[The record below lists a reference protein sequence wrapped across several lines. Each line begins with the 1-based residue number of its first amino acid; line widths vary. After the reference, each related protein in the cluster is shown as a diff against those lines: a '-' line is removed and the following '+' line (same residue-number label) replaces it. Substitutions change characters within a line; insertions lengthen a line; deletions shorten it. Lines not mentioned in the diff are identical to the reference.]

1 MKLKTL
7 SLIACCVSF
16 ALQAQVTHEPSDAI
30 KVGERSVI
38 SGTLDNTKAIKEARL
53 YFKSNLSDTF
63 IFVDLDKNGLVLQSS
78 LPAPGPSMG
87 QIDYFFAVKYQDGS
101 FEQSDVFGTKV
112 SGEWDEDSK
121 KAYSDILEV
130 QSELDP
136 SQVTTEDFANY
147 VTYGYQASK
156 LLGSAGNTV
165 SLSSLGSYSAT
176 MSSTSVAAASG
187 AAGIGGLSMTTLGIG
202 AAVVVGGGAI
212 AAGSR
217 SSGEDGADVVIVNGE
232 VIEDGAEVTSDDTS
246 TLYTGIPVLNLP
258 GVGNEPE
265 ENEHRHEGD
274 EGTILPPSSAM
285 CGTLIKGSGDIPT
298 TSNITI
304 NMGGN
309 TNTFDMSYFLGGSVA
324 DEVVIMHNNVQLYTT
339 GCTATSSGPLTS
351 PTFTLPGGMTPNEV
365 EVIVTSNCLNQTGTY
380 WEFTVSCPAGPGT

>member
-1 MKLKTL
+1 VKLKTL

-63 IFVDLDKNGLVLQSS
+63 IFVDLDKNGLVLQSN
-78 LPAPGPSMG
+78 LPAPGPSME

-101 FEQSDVFGTKV
+101 FDQSDVFGAKV

-136 SQVTTEDFANY
+136 SQVTTEDFANN
-147 VTYGYQASK
+147 VTYAYQASK
-156 LLGSAGNTV
+156 LLGSAGNSV
-165 SLSSLGSYSAT
+165 SLSSVGSYSAT
-176 MSSTSVAAASG
+176 MSSTGVAAGSG
-187 AAGIGGLSMTTLGIG
+187 VAGIGGLSMTTIGIG

-212 AAGSR
+212 AASSG
-217 SSGEDGADVVIVNGE
+217 SSGEDGADINTVIVNGE
-232 VIEDGAEVTSDDTS
+232 VIEGETVTDSGTP
-246 TLYTGIPVLNLP
+246 YTGIPVLNLP
-258 GVGNEPE
+258 GLGNEDEDE
-265 ENEHRHEGD
+265 EFKGEGD
-274 EGTILPPSSAM
+274 NGTILPPGSAV
-285 CGTLIKGSGDIPT
+285 CGELIKGSGNIPA

-304 NMGGN
+304 NMAANDGD
-309 TNTFDMSYFLGGSVA
+309 FHMSYFLGNSVA
-324 DEVVIMHNNVQLYTT
+324 DEVVIMHDNVQLYTT
-339 GCTATSSGPLTS
+339 GCTASPSGPATS
-351 PTFTLPGGMTPNEV
+351 PTFTLPGGNTPNEI
-365 EVIVTSNCLNQTGTY
+365 EVIVTSNCGNQTGTY
-380 WEFTVSCPAGPGT
+380 WEFTLSCPTNQG